1 MRLLLTTAAVAALA
15 LPSVAARAEGPARED
30 PGAALRRA
38 RAEFER
44 AQANLE
50 VANAQLRDAASQK
63 AAAERA
69 LAAAQNAVD
78 KAREEEAEARALAQ
92 QGPKPKASK
101 KGGGAKLEQI
111 LHRLEAIE
119 KRLDALEKMVSAQ
132 GQRLPQAVYPAD
144 QYPEDAKPAA
154 GRR

>member
-1 MRLLLTTAAVAALA
+1 MRRLLTIAAVATLF
-15 LPSVAARAEGPARED
+15 LPPAARAQNALEAADVRLRQAVAQQEAAKARLEQ
-30 PGAALRRA
+30 AK
-38 RAEFER
+38 
-44 AQANLE
+44 ANLKE
-50 VANAQLRDAASQK
+50 IEAQR
-63 AAAERA
+63 AAAEQA
-69 LAAAQNAVD
+69 LAVAQKAVD
-78 KAREEEAEARALAQ
+78 AARVEEAEARALAQ

-111 LHRLEAIE
+111 LHRLDAIE

-144 QYPEDAKPAA
+144 QYPEDARPAA